1 MAQPKLS
8 KFELQIMEAL
18 WSHGPSSVRE
28 VLESFPEPDRPA
40 FTTVQTMI
48 YRLESK
54 QAVRRAK
61 KIGNALIFEAVIS
74 RDAAERR
81 VVDDLLTLFGGRI
94 RPLMSHLIEA
104 GQLTLEDVEEAR
116 KMLRKSTRKE

>member
-1 MAQPKLS
+1 MASPKLT

-18 WSHGPSSVRE
+18 WAHGPSSVRE
-28 VLESFPEPDRPA
+28 VLQSFPEPDRPA

-48 YRLESK
+48 YRLETK
-54 QAVRRAK
+54 KAVRRTK
-61 KIGNALIFEAVIS
+61 KIGNALIFEAIIS
-74 RDAAERR
+74 RDVAQRR
-81 VVDDLLTLFGGRI
+81 LVDDLLTLFGGRI

>member
-1 MAQPKLS
+1 
-8 KFELQIMEAL
+8 MEAL
-18 WSHGPSSVRE
+18 WSHGASSVRE
-28 VLESFPEPDRPA
+28 VLESFPEQDRPA

-54 QAVRRAK
+54 KAVRRAK

-74 RDAAERR
+74 RETAHRR
-81 VVDDLLTLFGGRI
+81 LVDDLLGLFGGRI

-116 KMLRKSTRKE
+116 KMLRKSIRKE

>member
-1 MAQPKLS
+1 
-8 KFELQIMEAL
+8 
-18 WSHGPSSVRE
+18 
-28 VLESFPEPDRPA
+28 VLESFPEQDRPA

-54 QAVRRAK
+54 GAVRRAK
-61 KIGNALIFEAVIS
+61 KIGNALIFEAVVS

-81 VVDDLLTLFGGRI
+81 LVDDLLTLFGGRI
-94 RPLMSHLIEA
+94 QPLMSHLIET

-116 KMLRKSTRKE
+116 KMLRKSKKE